1 MFGHVK
7 SIKLIYIY
15 GYYIV
20 IYTRTSLMVVY
31 KYQSYM
37 IVVLSPFVLVLSRF
51 IPMVH
56 TPFKGLRRQDG
67 FWEVSVQAV
76 RLGNRTLDSC
86 ESGCRGII
94 DTGASRSYGGCGMV
108 WWANASFMRIFYM
121 NNHEKNN
128 VSLMIFKLHE
138 GDSTTKWVI
147 FMGKL

>member
-31 KYQSYM
+31 KYQFISSYM

-56 TPFKGLRRQDG
+56 TPFKG
-67 FWEVSVQAV
+67 
-76 RLGNRTLDSC
+76 LDSC